1 MNLQDAEITSGHPSL
16 EPLFLV
22 EEMTHRVLN
31 EYAEAISTLAM
42 AVRSAPDS
50 VSAMALTSAAA
61 RLRAH
66 AEAHRALQA
75 PIARGP
81 ANLADYIAQL
91 CARLTNAW
99 LAARG
104 VRLTLR
110 ADDVWLDADRC
121 WRVGLIVAELVR
133 NAARH
138 GLSGGPG
145 AIRIEI
151 AETSE
156 RISCRV
162 RDDGRGTPSETIGR
176 GRRLVQALAGELG
189 GSVDWTF
196 TPSGCSARLEFARPS
211 KTDWRF
217 MPSVDGTPFVEPESG
232 PRFR

>member
-1 MNLQDAEITSGHPSL
+1 MNLRDAERADGHASL

-22 EEMTHRVLN
+22 EEITHRVLN
-31 EYAEAISTLAM
+31 EYAEVISTLAM

-50 VSAMALTSAAA
+50 VSAVALTSAAA

-91 CARLTNAW
+91 CARLTKAW
-99 LAARG
+99 LAANG
-104 VRLTLR
+104 VRLTLS

-145 AIRIEI
+145 AIRVEI
-151 AETSE
+151 TEASE
-156 RISCRV
+156 LIRCRV
-162 RDDGRGTPSETIGR
+162 CDDGHGIPAETIGR
-176 GRRLVQALAGELG
+176 GRRLVQGLAAELG
-189 GSVDWTF
+189 GSVDWAF
-196 TPSGCSARLEFARPS
+196 APAGCCVHLEFARPAEI
-211 KTDWRF
+211 DWRIE
-217 MPSVDGTPFVEPESG
+217 PPVNAAPLSEPESG
-232 PRFR
+232 FR